1 MVTWTVLVNGSAF
14 SSQTFRSRSVALR
27 WPGLARRSASSTS
40 NSLSE
45 RWRARPSRVTLR
57 RKGSSSMPAA
67 RSVWLC
73 AVGASSLRPARRLL
87 VLFALGALE
96 LVDELLGLDRSD
108 GRER

>member
-1 MVTWTVLVNGSAF
+1 
-14 SSQTFRSRSVALR
+14 
-27 WPGLARRSASSTS
+27 
-40 NSLSE
+40 
-45 RWRARPSRVTLR
+45 
-57 RKGSSSMPAA
+57 MPAA